1 MAGVTEGV
9 TGSVT
14 RLDLVESI
22 TDNVGSLTDLKDLM
36 YLRGGS
42 KVTISSSVLCVKS
55 KNFSV
60 ESESL
65 SRLDAQIAGFLL
77 LLVANGGSSRFL
89 TVDPHLG

>member
-1 MAGVTEGV
+1 VTDGG
-9 TGSVT
+9 TGSAT
-14 RLDLVESI
+14 ELVFVGLV

-42 KVTISSSVLCVKS
+42 KVTISSSVFCERS

-65 SRLDAQIAGFLL
+65 SRLDAQIEGFLL

-89 TVDPHLG
+89 TVDPRLG